1 MSDEKELRD
10 YLFKEIEIVQP
21 IINRMGHNSF
31 LIKGWAITLVVIVMV
46 FRNLPDQA
54 YLAII
59 PLAAFWC
66 LDAYYLR
73 QERLYR
79 DLYKWLVANRL
90 KTDKRLLSMDT
101 SQFNVSFWRT
111 LFSSTLVL
119 FYVLILVLVL
129 AFEFAH
135 GSASCAA
142 LTENG
147 YC

>member
-31 LIKGWAITLVVIVMV
+31 LIKGWAITLIVIVMV

-59 PLAAFWC
+59 PLVAFWC

-90 KTDKRLLSMDT
+90 KTDKHLLSMDT

-111 LFSSTLVL
+111 LFSSTLIL
-119 FYVLILVLVL
+119 FYVLILILVVV
-129 AFEFAH
+129 FEFAH
-135 GSASCAA
+135 GSTSC
-142 LTENG
+142 T
-147 YC
+147 